1 MGMPRPLTTQL
12 NMSIRCLQ
20 GLLNAI
26 RSKNRAEARAFLS
39 KGMNVDAAPSP
50 PLPKMTP
57 PLIEAVC
64 TGDQDLVELLLDH
77 RASLA
82 ARDVAYGTP
91 PTCNVLP

>member
-1 MGMPRPLTTQL
+1 
-12 NMSIRCLQ
+12 MSKYCLQ

-26 RSKNRAEARAFLS
+26 RSRNRAEARAFLS

-64 TGDQDLVELLLDH
+64 TGDQDLVELLLEH

-82 ARDVAYGTP
+82 ARDVAYGAP
-91 PTCNVLP
+91 LSSFVCPFRRHALP